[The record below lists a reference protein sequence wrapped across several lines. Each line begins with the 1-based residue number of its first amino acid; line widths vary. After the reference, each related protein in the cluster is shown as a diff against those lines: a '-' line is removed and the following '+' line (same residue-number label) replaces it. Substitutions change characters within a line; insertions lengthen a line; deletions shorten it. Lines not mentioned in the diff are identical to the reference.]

1 MRTPPIPAAELLRTP
16 QQMSEPDPRSSRWA
30 FANMDALATHH
41 ANIDRIR
48 ASEQVPEDVAI
59 QFETARNLYLYAWHV
74 YRFYMVAELQAL
86 VTLEFGLRKRL
97 PERLPAK
104 YQRPHHKSPMLA
116 GLLAYA
122 IDQGLIRNEGFG
134 RWHEAAARQARQR
147 RSMEAIQILID
158 QKLDMIEIDD
168 TQPLVITPE
177 DQDWDLL
184 GVLRDGLPATRNDRA
199 HGGPELRPQV
209 SGTIE
214 LVAEIL
220 NQVYASPG

>member
-1 MRTPPIPAAELLRTP
+1 MRTPPIPAAELLRSP
-16 QQMSEPDPRSSRWA
+16 EQMREPDARAPKLA
-30 FANMDALATHH
+30 FPNMDALTVHH
-41 ANIDRIR
+41 ANIARIKV
-48 ASEQVPEDVAI
+48 SEQVPEDVAI

-104 YQRPHHKSPMLA
+104 YQRPHNKTPMLA

-122 IDQGLIRNEGFG
+122 MDQGLIRNEGFG

-147 RSMEAIQILID
+147 RSMEAIQTLID
-158 QKLDMIEIDD
+158 QKLYMIEVDD

-177 DQDWDLL
+177 DQNWDLL

-199 HGGPELRPQV
+199 HGGSELRPQV

>member
-16 QQMSEPDPRSSRWA
+16 EQMAQPDARSPRFA
-30 FANMDALATHH
+30 FANIEPLVAHH
-41 ANIDRIR
+41 AHIDRIR
-48 ASEQVPEDVAI
+48 VSDQVPEDVAI
-59 QFETARNLYLYAWHV
+59 QFETARNIYLYAWHV

-97 PERLPAK
+97 PERLPVK
-104 YQRPHHKSPMLA
+104 YQRSHHKTPMLA

-122 IDQGLIRNEGFG
+122 MDQGLIRNEGFG

-147 RSMEAIQILID
+147 RSMEAIQTLID
-158 QKLDMIEIDD
+158 QKLEMIEIDD

-177 DQDWDLL
+177 DQEWDLL
-184 GVLRDGLPATRNDRA
+184 GVLRDGLPGTRNDRA
-199 HGGPELRPQV
+199 HGGSELHPQV
-209 SGTIE
+209 AGTIE

-220 NQVYASPG
+220 DQVYASPG

>member
-16 QQMSEPDPRSSRWA
+16 EQMCEPDARAPKLA
-30 FANMDALATHH
+30 FPNMDALTVHH
-41 ANIDRIR
+41 ANIARIKV
-48 ASEQVPEDVAI
+48 SDQVPEDVAI

-104 YQRPHHKSPMLA
+104 YQRSKHKPPMLT
-116 GLLAYA
+116 GLLGYA
-122 IDQGLIRNEGFG
+122 IDQGMIRNEGFG
-134 RWHEAAARQARQR
+134 RWHQFAKQQALQR
-147 RSMEAIQILID
+147 RSMKAIQTLIESGV
-158 QKLDMIEIDD
+158 DMIEADGQ
-168 TQPLVITPE
+168 QPLVITPE
-177 DQDWDLL
+177 DKEWDLL
-184 GVLRDGLPATRNDRA
+184 GVLRDCLPGTRNDRA
-199 HGGPELRPQV
+199 HGGSELRPQV

-220 NQVYASPG
+220 NQVYASQG